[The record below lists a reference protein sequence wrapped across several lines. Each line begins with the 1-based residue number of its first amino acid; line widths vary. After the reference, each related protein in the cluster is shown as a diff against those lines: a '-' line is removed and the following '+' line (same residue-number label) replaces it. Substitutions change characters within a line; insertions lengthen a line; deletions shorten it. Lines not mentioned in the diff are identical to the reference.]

1 MFIYL
6 LVYYAVV
13 TYVSGTLISI
23 FAFALRAAKER
34 GKMYYTMNSN
44 ESPYHNLGAK
54 LRMLRE
60 AQHES
65 LREVSDAVEIDS
77 STLKRYEAGHD
88 RPSED
93 VLLLLFS
100 HFAVEEPSALEL
112 WHLAGY
118 EGRPDEEDADDDHV
132 HDGPPAMHQHMMM
145 VMVDPRIMYSDGVEA
160 VAGDRGVVLN
170 FSQVNGPN
178 GQPLTVSRIGMSR
191 EQAQMLMGVIHQV
204 LYDMDNPAKRRL
216 ADGQGPDAPEQKTT

>member
-1 MFIYL
+1 
-6 LVYYAVV
+6 
-13 TYVSGTLISI
+13 
-23 FAFALRAAKER
+23 
-34 GKMYYTMNSN
+34 MYYTMNSN
-44 ESPYHNLGAK
+44 ESPYHYLGAR

-65 LREVSDAVEIDS
+65 LREVSEAVEIDS
-77 STLKRYEAGHD
+77 VVLKRYEAGHD

-100 HFAVEEPSALEL
+100 HFAIEEPSALEL
-112 WHLAGY
+112 WKLAGY
-118 EGRPDEEDADDDHV
+118 EGRPDDDEADAEDHS
-132 HDGPPAMHQHMMM
+132 HDTAAAAHQHMMM

-170 FSQVNGPN
+170 FSQMNGPN

-204 LYDMDNPAKRRL
+204 LYDIDNPTQRRL
-216 ADGQGPDAPEQKTT
+216 AEGRGMDNSEPKTT